1 MAKSI
6 RSKRKR
12 MLRNIKRER
21 YAKKELE
28 KLKQVVALAEKDK
41 DADMKD
47 LYTGKTTTINDI
59 ASFIEIQ
66 DCTLYLLT
74 VLVSWLQDVYIGI
87 NIALSFRSPFVV
99 SVVINA
105 YTCIYIK
112 FEIYFQSQTPLEAPT
127 NQLMNLQVK

>member
-1 MAKSI
+1 
-6 RSKRKR
+6 

-59 ASFIEIQ
+59 ASFYR
-66 DCTLYLLT
+66 DTRLYSISVGCFGQLITGCIHRNQYSPFISLS
-74 VLVSWLQDVYIGI
+74 VCGI
-87 NIALSFRSPFVV
+87 NC
-99 SVVINA
+99 N
-105 YTCIYIK
+105 
-112 FEIYFQSQTPLEAPT
+112 
-127 NQLMNLQVK
+127 

>member
-1 MAKSI
+1 
-6 RSKRKR
+6 

-74 VLVSWLQDVYIGI
+74 VLVS
-87 NIALSFRSPFVV
+87 
-99 SVVINA
+99 
-105 YTCIYIK
+105 
-112 FEIYFQSQTPLEAPT
+112 
-127 NQLMNLQVK
+127 

>member
-1 MAKSI
+1 
-6 RSKRKR
+6 

-59 ASFIEIQ
+59 ASFIEIH
-66 DCTLYLLT
+66 DCTLYLFTVMLT
-74 VLVSWLQDVYIGI
+74 VLVS
-87 NIALSFRSPFVV
+87 
-99 SVVINA
+99 
-105 YTCIYIK
+105 
-112 FEIYFQSQTPLEAPT
+112 
-127 NQLMNLQVK
+127 

>member
-1 MAKSI
+1 
-6 RSKRKR
+6 

-59 ASFIEIQ
+59 ASFIVIH
-66 DCTLYLLT
+66 DCTLYVLT
-74 VLVSWLQDVYIGI
+74 VDCFGQLITVYIQSFGI
-87 NIALSFRSPFVV
+87 FRVTCVFQFSRVY
-99 SVVINA
+99 VIIVH
-105 YTCIYIK
+105 YMIPPC
-112 FEIYFQSQTPLEAPT
+112 
-127 NQLMNLQVK
+127 